1 MSPKQRRFKI
11 EASGLK
17 GKKVLV
23 VGAARSGEAAAE
35 LLLKHAA
42 RVTLTDTKPEAEL
55 ESSLSPL
62 RKEGVEVENGGHRLE
77 TFLNS
82 ELIILSP
89 GIPLTIEPLQEAMRR
104 GIPVISEVELA
115 YHFLKGKVI
124 GVTGSNGKSTTATL
138 IGYVLNRGGFRAVVA
153 GNIGNPLCG
162 VVNNKGVDY
171 YAVELSSFQLET
183 IVAFRPYISILL
195 NITPDHLDRYPSFQD
210 YIRAKERIF
219 ENQTDHDYAILNADD
234 PLSQPLIKRLSLK
247 TFLFSRQKKLEGRG
261 IFLKGDLMIY
271 QNGEDGEI
279 IKTDE
284 IGIRGSHNL
293 ENAMAAAAVGILCG
307 VEPRIIADS
316 LRSFRGLEHRLEYVT
331 TVKGVAFYNDSKAT
345 NIGAVY
351 KSLESFPGSIIL
363 LLGGRDKGG
372 DFTRLRELVRER
384 VKLILVIGEA
394 RDKITASL
402 RGTAPLLPCRDM
414 REAVETG
421 FSRGEAGDVF
431 LLAPGCT
438 SFDMFADFEER
449 GRIFKQ
455 EVNRLQQREGNA

>member
-1 MSPKQRRFKI
+1 MSPEGRRFKI
-11 EASGLK
+11 EASDLR

-35 LLLKHAA
+35 LLLKHGAM
-42 RVTLTDTKPEAEL
+42 VTLTDTKPETEL

-77 TFLNS
+77 TFLSS

-89 GIPLTIEPLQEAMRR
+89 GVPLKIEPLQEAMRR

-138 IGYVLNRGGFRAVVA
+138 IGDVINRGGFRAVVA

-162 VVNNKGVDY
+162 VVTDEEVDY
-171 YAVELSSFQLET
+171 YVVELSSFQLET
-183 IVAFRPYISILL
+183 IVTFRPHISLLL
-195 NITPDHLDRYPSFQD
+195 NITPDHLDRYSSFED
-210 YIRAKERIF
+210 YIKAKERIF
-219 ENQTDHDYAILNADD
+219 ENQTDDDYAILNADD
-234 PLSQPLIKRLSLK
+234 PLSQPLIKRLSLN
-247 TFLFSRQKKLEGRG
+247 TFLFSRQKRLESRA

-271 QNGEDGEI
+271 QNGEHGEI

-307 VEPRIIADS
+307 VEPRFIGDA

-331 TVKGVAFYNDSKAT
+331 TIKGIAFYNDSKAT

-351 KSLESFPGSIIL
+351 KSLESFPGNIIL

-394 RDKITASL
+394 KEKIIASL
-402 RGTAPLLPCRDM
+402 RGAAHLLPCGDM
-414 REAVETG
+414 REALETG

-438 SFDMFADFEER
+438 SFDMFANFEER

-455 EVNRLQQREGNA
+455 EVNRLHQREGNA

>member
-1 MSPKQRRFKI
+1 MSLEGKKYKI
-11 EASGLK
+11 EASDLRE
-17 GKKVLV
+17 KKVLV

-35 LLLKHAA
+35 LLLKHGA

-55 ESSLSPL
+55 ERSLSLL
-62 RKEGVEVENGGHRLE
+62 RRKGSAVETGGHRLE
-77 TFLNS
+77 TFLSS

-89 GIPLTIEPLQEAMRR
+89 GVPLTIEPLQQAMRK
-104 GIPVISEVELA
+104 GISVISEVELA
-115 YHFLKGKVI
+115 YHFLKGTII

-138 IGYVLNRGGFRAVVA
+138 IGEVLNRGGYRAVVA

-162 VVNNKGVDY
+162 VVTDEEVDY
-171 YAVELSSFQLET
+171 YVVELSSFQLET
-183 IVAFRPYISILL
+183 IIVFRPHISLLL
-195 NITPDHLDRYPSFQD
+195 NITPDHLDRHPSFED

-219 ENQTDHDYAILNADD
+219 ENQTDDDYAVLNADD
-234 PLSQPLIKRLSLK
+234 PLSQPLVNRRNLN
-247 TFLFSRQKKLEGRG
+247 TFLFSRQQKLEGRG
-261 IFLKGDLMIY
+261 IFLRGDLMVY
-271 QNGEDGEI
+271 QNGEDREI

-284 IGIRGSHNL
+284 IGIKGSHNL

-307 VEPRIIADS
+307 VEPRIIADA

-351 KSLESFPGSIIL
+351 KSLESFPGNIIL

-372 DFTRLRELVRER
+372 DFTRLRELVSER

-394 RDKITASL
+394 REKITTSL
-402 RGTAPLLPCRDM
+402 RGTAPVLPCRDM
-414 REAVETG
+414 RVAVETG
-421 FSRGEAGDVF
+421 FSLGEAGDVF

-438 SFDMFADFEER
+438 SFDMFANFEER

-455 EVNRLQQREGNA
+455 EVNRLQQRERNA

>member
-1 MSPKQRRFKI
+1 MSLEGENIKI
-11 EASGLK
+11 EASDLR

-35 LLLKHAA
+35 LLMKYRAM
-42 RVTLTDTKPEAEL
+42 VTLTDTKPEAEL
-55 ESSLSPL
+55 ESSLSL
-62 RKEGVEVENGGHRLE
+62 VRNKGGEVETGGHRLE
-77 TFLNS
+77 TFLGS

-89 GIPLTIEPLQEAMRR
+89 GVPLTIEPLQEAIRR

-115 YHFLKGKVI
+115 YHFLKGTII

-138 IGYVLNRGGFRAVVA
+138 IGDVLNRGGYRAVVA

-162 VVNNKGVDY
+162 VVARKEVDY
-171 YAVELSSFQLET
+171 YVVELSSFQLES
-183 IVAFRPYISILL
+183 IVAFRPHISLLL
-195 NITPDHLDRYPSFQD
+195 NITPDHLDRYPSFGD

-219 ENQTDHDYAILNADD
+219 KNQTDDDYAILNADD
-234 PLSQPLIKRLSLK
+234 PQSQPLIKRLPLNK
-247 TFLFSRQKKLEGRG
+247 LLFSRQKKLEGRG
-261 IFLKGDLMIY
+261 IFLRGDLMMCQNR
-271 QNGEDGEI
+271 QNGEI
-279 IKTDE
+279 IRTDE

-293 ENAMAAAAVGILCG
+293 ENAMAAAAAGTLCG
-307 VEPRIIADS
+307 VEPRIIGDA

-331 TVKGVAFYNDSKAT
+331 TIKRIAFYNDSKAT

-351 KSLESFPGSIIL
+351 KSLESFPGNIIL

-372 DFTRLRELVRER
+372 DFTRLRELIRER

-394 RDKITASL
+394 KEKIMATLQGA
-402 RGTAPLLPCRDM
+402 APLLPRRDM

-438 SFDMFADFEER
+438 SFDMFANFEER
-449 GRIFKQ
+449 GRIFKK
-455 EVNRLQQREGNA
+455 EVNRLKHREGNA